1 MSPFFVKKL
10 MNQRACFLCAEKLPE
25 IDQTGGVCRCLCT
38 SGRQLLSV
46 LVKKRIDGV
55 SAGELK
61 FIVTQITKTNL
72 GYTLQKGS
80 IDKLFRVG
88 KSRSPQQIRS
98 VFDEIQKSVSRGR
111 SLNLPL
117 NRLSRRP
124 SEPSHIKKCIKYQC
138 LAHFLSGCSL
148 AMKMQNASHNRQ
160 SRRLWLER

>member
-1 MSPFFVKKL
+1 
-10 MNQRACFLCAEKLPE
+10 MNQRAYFLCAEKLPE

-46 LVKKRIDGV
+46 PVKKRIDGV

-98 VFDEIQKSVSRGR
+98 VFHEIQKVGLQRTILKFASES
-111 SLNLPL
+111 PL
-117 NRLSRRP
+117 QTAFRTFT
-124 SEPSHIKKCIKYQC
+124 HKKM
-138 LAHFLSGCSL
+138 H
-148 AMKMQNASHNRQ
+148 
-160 SRRLWLER
+160 

>member
-38 SGRQLLSV
+38 SGRQLLCV
-46 LVKKRIDGV
+46 PVKKRIDGV

-88 KSRSPQQIRS
+88 KSRSPQ
-98 VFDEIQKSVSRGR
+98 
-111 SLNLPL
+111 
-117 NRLSRRP
+117 
-124 SEPSHIKKCIKYQC
+124 
-138 LAHFLSGCSL
+138 
-148 AMKMQNASHNRQ
+148 
-160 SRRLWLER
+160 

>member
-46 LVKKRIDGV
+46 PVKKRIDGV

-98 VFDEIQKSVSRGR
+98 VFHEIQKVGLQRAILKFASES
-111 SLNLPL
+111 PL
-117 NRLSRRP
+117 QTAFRTFT
-124 SEPSHIKKCIKYQC
+124 HKKM
-138 LAHFLSGCSL
+138 H
-148 AMKMQNASHNRQ
+148 
-160 SRRLWLER
+160 

>member
-46 LVKKRIDGV
+46 PVKKRIDGV

-98 VFDEIQKSVSRGR
+98 VFHEIQKVGLQRAILKFASES
-111 SLNLPL
+111 PL
-117 NRLSRRP
+117 QTAFRAFT
-124 SEPSHIKKCIKYQC
+124 HKKM
-138 LAHFLSGCSL
+138 H
-148 AMKMQNASHNRQ
+148 
-160 SRRLWLER
+160 